1 MHVYYQP
8 WRWLL
13 WLASSYCTMMCSD
26 NTEISPELVRRNLL
40 YGEWD
45 YEEFCRLHLNEYK
58 EMCKDFGAD
67 FTSKDM

>member
-1 MHVYYQP
+1 MLRYVIYG
-8 WRWLL
+8 
-13 WLASSYCTMMCSD
+13 SC
-26 NTEISPELVRRNLL
+26 RNLL

-45 YEEFCRLHLNEYK
+45 YEEFCRLHLEEYK

>member
-1 MHVYYQP
+1 
-8 WRWLL
+8 
-13 WLASSYCTMMCSD
+13 MMCSD